1 VTDQPLE
8 PEEKPDVG
16 SEPATEPDTEP
27 QPEPGPEPEPTQVSP
42 PPPPEPAAHDAGPK
56 RLFRS
61 RDDSVIAGVCGGLGK
76 YLGVDPVLIRI
87 AAVVL
92 VFAGG
97 AGILLYGIGWIAI
110 PEEPE
115 PGVTPTATA
124 AGEVERT
131 SGAVLL
137 GLVFVVLGLFFL
149 LDELWP
155 DFLSWRYTWPIA
167 LIAVGVAILVRGRR

>member
-1 VTDQPLE
+1 VTP
-8 PEEKPDVG
+8 PA
-16 SEPATEPDTEP
+16 SEPGLAETA
-27 QPEPGPEPEPTQVSP
+27 
-42 PPPPEPAAHDAGPK
+42 PAEAGPK

-97 AGILLYGIGWIAI
+97 AGILLYVIGWIAI

-115 PGVTPTATA
+115 PGTAPSVTAATA
-124 AGEVERT
+124 GEGERT

-137 GLVFVVLGLFFL
+137 GLVFVVLGVFFL

>member
-8 PEEKPDVG
+8 PDERTKQAP
-16 SEPATEPDTEP
+16 EPKP
-27 QPEPGPEPEPTQVSP
+27 QPEPEATRVAPPPPE
-42 PPPPEPAAHDAGPK
+42 PPPPEPAPVEPAPLQPGPK

-61 RDDSVIAGVCGGLGK
+61 NDDRVIAGVCGGLGT

-97 AGILLYGIGWIAI
+97 AGILLYGIGWIVI

-115 PGVTPTATA
+115 PGA
-124 AGEVERT
+124 AQGPAAAAEVERT

-155 DFLSWRYTWPIA
+155 DFLSWKYTWPIA

>member
-1 VTDQPLE
+1 VTP
-8 PEEKPDVG
+8 
-16 SEPATEPDTEP
+16 PA
-27 QPEPGPEPEPTQVSP
+27 
-42 PPPPEPAAHDAGPK
+42 PEPAAPDAGPR
-56 RLFRS
+56 RLYRS

-97 AGILLYGIGWIAI
+97 AGILLYGIGWIVI

-115 PGVTPTATA
+115 PGATTSSPA
-124 AGEVERT
+124 VLGETERT

-167 LIAVGVAILVRGRR
+167 LIAVGIAIVVRGRR

>member
-1 VTDQPLE
+1 MTDQPLE
-8 PEEKPDVG
+8 PEEKPEAASDPV
-16 SEPATEPDTEP
+16 TEAEAL
-27 QPEPGPEPEPTQVSP
+27 GEPEPTTEVTP
-42 PPPPEPAAHDAGPK
+42 PAPEPAAHDTGPR
-56 RLFRS
+56 RLYRS

-97 AGILLYGIGWIAI
+97 AGILLYGIGWIVI

-115 PGVTPTATA
+115 PGTTPSAPVL
-124 AGEVERT
+124 GETERT

-155 DFLSWRYTWPIA
+155 DFLSWRYAWPIA
-167 LIAVGVAILVRGRR
+167 LIAVGVAIVVRGRR

>member
-8 PEEKPDVG
+8 PEERPEART
-16 SEPATEPDTEP
+16 EPASAP
-27 QPEPGPEPEPTQVSP
+27 QPEPEPAATQVAA
-42 PPPPEPAAHDAGPK
+42 PPPEPVAHDPAYNAGPK
-56 RLFRS
+56 RLYRS
-61 RDDSVIAGVCGGLGK
+61 RDDSVVAGVCGGLGK
-76 YLGVDPVLIRI
+76 YLGIDPVLIRI

-115 PGVTPTATA
+115 PGA
-124 AGEVERT
+124 APSTGGDVEQT

-167 LIAVGVAILVRGRR
+167 LIAVGIAIVVRGRR

>member
-1 VTDQPLE
+1 MTDQPLE
-8 PEEKPDVG
+8 PDERTKQQP
-16 SEPATEPDTEP
+16 EPEP
-27 QPEPGPEPEPTQVSP
+27 QPEPEAETTQVA
-42 PPPPEPAAHDAGPK
+42 PPPPERPPVEPTPLEPGPK

-61 RDDSVIAGVCGGLGK
+61 SDDQVIAGVCGGLGT

-97 AGILLYGIGWIAI
+97 VGILLYGIGWIVI

-115 PGVTPTATA
+115 PGAAPSP

-131 SGAVLL
+131 GGAVLL

-149 LDELWP
+149 FDELWP
-155 DFLSWRYTWPIA
+155 DFLSWQYTWPIA